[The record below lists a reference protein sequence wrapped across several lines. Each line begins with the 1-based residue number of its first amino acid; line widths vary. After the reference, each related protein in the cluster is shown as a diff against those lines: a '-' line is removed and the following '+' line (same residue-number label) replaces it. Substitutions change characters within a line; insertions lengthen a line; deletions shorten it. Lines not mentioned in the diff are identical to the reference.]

1 MGLEI
6 WKPVPN
12 YENRYMISNF
22 GNILSLHNNK
32 QMTSSETKDGYLRV
46 RLFNG
51 EIYTS
56 KMIHRLVAEAFIE
69 YPDDGQIYEVDH
81 INNNV
86 KNNNLNN
93 LRWITHR
100 DNLEKSFSLNHQR
113 VPKRKV
119 YQFDLNNNLI
129 CVYESV
135 CDAFRATKIRH
146 ISECALGIRK
156 TAGGYMWSYK

>member
-1 MGLEI
+1 
-6 WKPVPN
+6 
-12 YENRYMISNF
+12 MISNF

-32 QMTSSETKDGYLRV
+32 QMTPRETKDGYLRV
-46 RLFNG
+46 MLFNG
-51 EIYTS
+51 EMYTS
-56 KMIHRLVAEAFIE
+56 KMVHRLVAEAFIE

-81 INNNV
+81 IDNNV

-100 DNLEKSFSLNHQR
+100 DNLEKSFLLNHQR
-113 VPKRKV
+113 LQKRKV

-135 CDAFRATKIRH
+135 CDSFRATKIRH

>member
-6 WKPVPN
+6 WKPVLN

-32 QMTSSETKDGYLRV
+32 QMTPRETKDGYLRV
-46 RLFNG
+46 ILFNG
-51 EIYTS
+51 KIYTS

-81 INNNV
+81 IDNNV

-93 LRWITHR
+93 LRWITHK
-100 DNLEKSFSLNHQR
+100 DNLEKSLLLNHQR
-113 VPKRKV
+113 LQKIKV